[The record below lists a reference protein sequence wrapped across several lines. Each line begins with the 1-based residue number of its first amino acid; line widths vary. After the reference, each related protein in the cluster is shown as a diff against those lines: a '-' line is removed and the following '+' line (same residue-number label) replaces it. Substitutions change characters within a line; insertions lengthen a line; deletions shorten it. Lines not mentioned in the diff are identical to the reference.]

1 MTPERIKELRAL
13 VEAGTSGDRGNPL
26 PWSVFE
32 RRRGPAGNLPSE
44 ILGADGGYVGTGD
57 SDEIEALIV
66 AAVNELAPLLDE
78 VERLRGALE
87 AALDAAHAADDW
99 FATNAQL
106 DTPKEWHGLMRSL
119 ARARAPRQALEG
131 GQ

>member
-1 MTPERIKELRAL
+1 MTPERINELRAL

-66 AAVNELAPLLDE
+66 AAVNELPALLDE
-78 VERLRGALE
+78 VERLRGAL
-87 AALDAAHAADDW
+87 AGAMATLVRAHDRIHCLPR
-99 FATNAQL
+99 TS
-106 DTPKEWHGLMRSL
+106 DTRLAESIDSQVSL
-119 ARARAPRQALEG
+119 ARQALEG